1 MPTCWLGLH
10 IPKVPLMISETLH
23 GVSLCLLTPAS
34 PDAPPVTSE
43 QRGKRAF
50 DFWEEVKGMWSW
62 KSVPRFSQNKV
73 LVHEMADIWVQ
84 SWFVI
89 LPCTGHL
96 FFLFQIPLLKMET
109 ILTSHKDVVGTGCL
123 MIGWYFENIKYKISA
138 RSRKPKTC
146 GFSNEVAGCACLSFC
161 FKHPK
166 EIHF

>member
-1 MPTCWLGLH
+1 MPTCLPGLH
-10 IPKVPLMISETLH
+10 IPKVPLMISETVH
-23 GVSLCLLTPAS
+23 RMALCLLTPAS
-34 PDAPPVTSE
+34 LAAPAMTAE
-43 QRGKRAF
+43 QRGKWAF
-50 DFWEEVKGMWSW
+50 GFWEYGKGMWPRE
-62 KSVPRFSQNKV
+62 SVPRFAQNKV
-73 LVHEMADIWVQ
+73 LVHEMADTWVQ

-96 FFLFQIPLLKMET
+96 CFLFQISLLKLST
-109 ILTSHKDVVGTGCL
+109 ILTSHKDVVGTGYL

-146 GFSNEVAGCACLSFC
+146 GFSNEAAGCASLSFC